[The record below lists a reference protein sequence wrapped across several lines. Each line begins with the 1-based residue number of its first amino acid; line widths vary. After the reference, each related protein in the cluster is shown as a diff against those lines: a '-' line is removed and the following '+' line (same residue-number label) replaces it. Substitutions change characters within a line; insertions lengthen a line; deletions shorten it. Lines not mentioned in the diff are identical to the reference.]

1 MVARG
6 FSGAHI
12 SAARTKKQVPN
23 FLREKKN
30 PARARVLG
38 SPTIARA
45 KFLARG
51 IAQISM
57 ICYARYLLQ
66 TYPSSSVPFFKQ
78 MYVLLVTNFCSVSG
92 KLWVSWNLP
101 QFGGKAIKGGNRDQK
116 TKWKKRGNAARN
128 RLNFSIHMSFLP
140 TYYFS
145 KLAII
150 EYQQYAPPPP
160 RPAAARCSLRSVSF
174 RCCCK
179 TASVCSL
186 LILCCCCLLVVVVV
200 NRDGPT
206 PRCCCCCCC
215 C

>member
-92 KLWVSWNLP
+92 VPLNFGFLLFFCLGILP
-101 QFGGKAIKGGNRDQK
+101 I
-116 TKWKKRGNAARN
+116 WKKQEKKEETETKKRSGR
-128 RLNFSIHMSFLP
+128 REGTRREIESKFFDTYVFLA
-140 TYYFS
+140 YVLF
-145 KLAII
+145 
-150 EYQQYAPPPP
+150 
-160 RPAAARCSLRSVSF
+160 F
-174 RCCCK
+174 K
-179 TASVCSL
+179 T
-186 LILCCCCLLVVVVV
+186 
-200 NRDGPT
+200 RY
-206 PRCCCCCCC
+206 
-215 C
+215 

>member
-92 KLWVSWNLP
+92 KTLGFFSFFALEFC
-101 QFGGKAIKGGNRDQK
+101 QFGKSR
-116 TKWKKRGNAARN
+116 KKRRKQRPKNEVEEERT
-128 RLNFSIHMSFLP
+128 RREIESKFFDTYVFLA
-140 TYYFS
+140 YVLF
-145 KLAII
+145 
-150 EYQQYAPPPP
+150 
-160 RPAAARCSLRSVSF
+160 F
-174 RCCCK
+174 K
-179 TASVCSL
+179 T
-186 LILCCCCLLVVVVV
+186 
-200 NRDGPT
+200 RY
-206 PRCCCCCCC
+206 
-215 C
+215 

>member
-23 FLREKKN
+23 FLGEKKN

-45 KFLARG
+45 KFLARAF
-51 IAQISM
+51 AQIPM

-92 KLWVSWNLP
+92 KLWVSSLSFFA
-101 QFGGKAIKGGNRDQK
+101 FGKS
-116 TKWKKRGNAARN
+116 KK
-128 RLNFSIHMSFLP
+128 S
-140 TYYFS
+140 S
-145 KLAII
+145 K
-150 EYQQYAPPPP
+150 Q
-160 RPAAARCSLRSVSF
+160 RPKNEVEEERTR
-174 RCCCK
+174 RE
-179 TASVCSL
+179 
-186 LILCCCCLLVVVVV
+186 I
-200 NRDGPT
+200 D
-206 PRCCCCCCC
+206 
-215 C
+215 

>member
-92 KLWVSWNLP
+92 KLWVSSLFLPWNFANLEKA
-101 QFGGKAIKGGNRDQK
+101 GKKGGNRDQK

-128 RLNFSIHMSFLP
+128 RAKFFDTYVFLA
-140 TYYFS
+140 YVLF
-145 KLAII
+145 
-150 EYQQYAPPPP
+150 
-160 RPAAARCSLRSVSF
+160 F
-174 RCCCK
+174 K
-179 TASVCSL
+179 T
-186 LILCCCCLLVVVVV
+186 
-200 NRDGPT
+200 RY
-206 PRCCCCCCC
+206 
-215 C
+215 

>member
-57 ICYARYLLQ
+57 ICYARHLLQ

-78 MYVLLVTNFCSVSG
+78 MYVLLVTNLCSSVQTLGFFFCLLGGAGQMG
-92 KLWVSWNLP
+92 KNCK
-101 QFGGKAIKGGNRDQK
+101 QFGEKEAK
-116 TKWKKRGNAARN
+116 KKRENAMRSTSDILCQKL
-128 RLNFSIHMSFLP
+128 RL
-140 TYYFS
+140 YFS
-145 KLAII
+145 KLAIRI
-150 EYQQYAPPPP
+150 SIV
-160 RPAAARCSLRSVSF
+160 RSSCSSSCR
-174 RCCCK
+174 
-179 TASVCSL
+179 
-186 LILCCCCLLVVVVV
+186 
-200 NRDGPT
+200 
-206 PRCCCCCCC
+206 
-215 C
+215 

>member
-66 TYPSSSVPFFKQ
+66 TYPSSSVPFFTQ

-92 KLWVSWNLP
+92 KLLEFAN
-101 QFGGKAIKGGNRDQK
+101 FGEKAKKGPKNEVEEER
-116 TKWKKRGNAARN
+116 TRRE
-128 RLNFSIHMSFLP
+128 
-140 TYYFS
+140 
-145 KLAII
+145 I
-150 EYQQYAPPPP
+150 E
-160 RPAAARCSLRSVSF
+160 F
-174 RCCCK
+174 
-179 TASVCSL
+179 
-186 LILCCCCLLVVVVV
+186 
-200 NRDGPT
+200 
-206 PRCCCCCCC
+206 
-215 C
+215 